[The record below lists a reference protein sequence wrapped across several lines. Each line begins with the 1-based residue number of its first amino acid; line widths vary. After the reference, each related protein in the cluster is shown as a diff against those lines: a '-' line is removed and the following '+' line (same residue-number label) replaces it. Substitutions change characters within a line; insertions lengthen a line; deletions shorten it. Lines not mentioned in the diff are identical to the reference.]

1 MRSVLLLAALAVSAQ
16 PSIAEELPPA
26 VTRILSGHGIAED
39 GLSIVVQRVG
49 DDTPVL
55 SHLADTPRNPASTI
69 KLLTT
74 WVALAELGPTYSW
87 PTEIYLLGA
96 WDGRRLD
103 GDLGI
108 KGYGD
113 PYLVTEELWK
123 LLGALR
129 RIGLEEISGDI
140 VIDASYFDG
149 NGGDPGAFDN
159 QPFRTYNV
167 LPDAFLVNFKAVR
180 FQFLENPSGRGVR
193 VTADPAPSNLRMENR
208 LNLVGGPCRGFQA
221 GIAFDV
227 RDAATGRDV
236 VFSGD
241 FPAACSP
248 YSMSRS
254 VLQHDTFAFGV
265 IQSLWRQLG
274 GQIRGTVRHDLIDE
288 DLEPALTWNSRPLA
302 EVIRSINKFSNN
314 VMTRQL
320 LYTLGAEM
328 LEAPGTEAKGIDAVH
343 AYLERNGLD
352 HSSLVL
358 DNGAGLSR
366 DTRIS
371 AELLTS
377 VLSIAARSPLGPE
390 FLASLSLGG
399 LDGTTRNRF
408 RRGSLAGNIHVKSGR
423 LDHVSALAGF
433 VHAASGENYALAV
446 MLNADDA
453 HRGPG
458 EELQEAVVRWIRE
471 TL

>member
-1 MRSVLLLAALAVSAQ
+1 MRYFLVLAAAAILAQ
-16 PSIAEELPPA
+16 PSIAEELPA
-26 VTRILSGHGIAED
+26 VVTRILSGHGIPED

-55 SHLADTPRNPASTI
+55 SHYADIPRNPASTI

-74 WVALAELGPTYSW
+74 WVALAELGPTFSW

-108 KGYGD
+108 KGHGD

-129 RIGLEEISGDI
+129 RIGLEEITGDL

-180 FQFLENPSGRGVR
+180 FQFLEDPAGRGVR
-193 VTADPAPSNLRMENR
+193 IAADPAPSNLRIENR

-221 GIAFDV
+221 GVAFDIS
-227 RDAATGRDV
+227 DAATGREV

-248 YSMSRS
+248 YSMTRS

-265 IQSLWRQLG
+265 VQTLWRQLG
-274 GQIRGTVRHDLIDE
+274 GQIRGGVRRDLIGE
-288 DLEPALTWNSRPLA
+288 DLDPALTWNSRPLA
-302 EVIRSINKFSNN
+302 EVIRSINKFS
-314 VMTRQL
+314 
-320 LYTLGAEM
+320 
-328 LEAPGTEAKGIDAVH
+328 
-343 AYLERNGLD
+343 
-352 HSSLVL
+352 
-358 DNGAGLSR
+358 
-366 DTRIS
+366 
-371 AELLTS
+371 
-377 VLSIAARSPLGPE
+377 
-390 FLASLSLGG
+390 
-399 LDGTTRNRF
+399 
-408 RRGSLAGNIHVKSGR
+408 
-423 LDHVSALAGF
+423 
-433 VHAASGENYALAV
+433 
-446 MLNADDA
+446 
-453 HRGPG
+453 
-458 EELQEAVVRWIRE
+458 
-471 TL
+471 

>member
-1 MRSVLLLAALAVSAQ
+1 M
-16 PSIAEELPPA
+16 I
-26 VTRILSGHGIAED
+26 RILSGHGIED
-39 GLSIVVQRVG
+39 QELSLVVHQLGSDEPTV
-49 DDTPVL
+49 
-55 SHLADTPRNPASTI
+55 SHNSEVPRNPASTI

-74 WVALAELGPTYSW
+74 WVALDELGPTYSW
-87 PTEIYLLGA
+87 PTEVYLLGT

-103 GDLGI
+103 GDLGL

-113 PYLVTEELWK
+113 PYLVTEEFWK
-123 LLGALR
+123 LLSALR
-129 RIGLEEISGDI
+129 RTGLEEITGDL
-140 VIDASYFDG
+140 VIDASFFDG

-180 FQFLENPSGRGVR
+180 FQFLEDPVGRGVR
-193 VTADPAPSNLRMENR
+193 ITADPEPNNLEIENR
-208 LNLVGGPCRGFQA
+208 LDLVAGPCRGFQA
-221 GIAFDV
+221 GVAFDI
-227 RDAATGRDV
+227 RDASSGRDV
-236 VFSGD
+236 VFSGE

-248 YSMSRS
+248 YSMTRS
-254 VLQHDTFAFGV
+254 VLQQDTFAFGV
-265 IQSLWRQLG
+265 FETLWKQLG
-274 GQIRGTVRHDLIDE
+274 GQIRGDVRRAAIDDE
-288 DLEPALTWNSRPLA
+288 LEPALTWNSRPLG

-328 LEAPGTEAKGIDAVH
+328 FEAPGTEEKGIDAIH
-343 AYLERNGLD
+343 DYLERKGLD
-352 HSSLVL
+352 HSGLVV

-371 AELLTS
+371 AELLAE
-377 VLSIAARSPLGPE
+377 VLAIAADSPLGPE
-390 FLASLSLGG
+390 YLASLSLGG

-408 RRGSLAGNIHVKSGR
+408 RRGTAAGNIHVKTGR
-423 LDHVSALAGF
+423 LDHVSALAGY
-433 VHAASGENYALAV
+433 VHSVRGEDFAV
-446 MLNADDA
+446 VLMLNSENA

-458 EELQEAVVRWIRE
+458 EELQDALVRWVHE